1 MPKALHIPVKESL
14 KELKA
19 LHKKASAL
27 QKPRL
32 FMLIKMKESGT
43 EGVTKQQLMELVG
56 ASGQSLQTWRTNYK
70 NGGLSLLLSHKKGG
84 YKKPSFNQKE
94 KLELEKLMCNPQN
107 NINGYKELQYWVKNE
122 FKKEIKYNTL
132 LKFMVNT
139 FKTKVKVAR
148 KSHIKKD
155 DELVSVFKKTSVPF
169 AKKRLPD

>member
-1 MPKALHIPVKESL
+1 MSKALNIPVKESL
-14 KELKA
+14 KELKI

-32 FMLIKMKESGT
+32 FMLIKMKENSKQGI
-43 EGVTKQQLMELVG
+43 TKQQLMELVD
-56 ASGQSLQTWRTNYK
+56 ASSQSIQTWRTNYK

-84 YKKPSFNQKE
+84 YKKSSFNQKE
-94 KLELEKLMCNPQN
+94 RIELEKLMHNPQN
-107 NINGYKELQYWVKNE
+107 NINGYKELQSWVKKE

-155 DELVSVFKKTSVPF
+155 EELVSIFKKTSVPS
-169 AKKRLPD
+169 AKKQ